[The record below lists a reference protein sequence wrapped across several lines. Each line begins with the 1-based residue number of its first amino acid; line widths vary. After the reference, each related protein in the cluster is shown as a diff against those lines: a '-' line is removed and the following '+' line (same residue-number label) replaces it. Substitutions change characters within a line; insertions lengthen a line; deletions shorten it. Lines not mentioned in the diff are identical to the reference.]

1 MKQKNLTS
9 ILLVFIFSF
18 CGLTQSSAQNVQI
31 ETTNLAIVDKKLE
44 ISYEFVSSKKK
55 HRFDVWIEITTV
67 SGREL
72 NARALSG
79 DIGDNLPGGKDK
91 KIIWDYNADG
101 IVLNEEITV
110 KVKAIV
116 STVVGA
122 VNTGKVIL
130 QSVALP
136 GWGLS
141 TIDPDKPYWLLGVAG
156 YASLGTSLYLRS
168 SYKSN
173 YDSYL
178 TESDQTTSDDLLSK
192 SESQKALSDVFAI
205 SSIGIWSVG
214 IIWTALKA
222 NKNNSSLSAINKNQK
237 IQFFSSYDPKFKTIG
252 FTVKYK
258 F

>member
-1 MKQKNLTS
+1 MKPLGT
-9 ILLVFIFSF
+9 ILFFIFIF
-18 CGLTQSSAQNVQI
+18 CGITPSFAQDVQI
-31 ETTNLAIVDKKLE
+31 ETIDLAIVDKKLE

-55 HRFDVWIEITTV
+55 HRFDVWLEITTV
-67 SGREL
+67 SGKKI
-72 NARALSG
+72 NARALAG

-101 IVLNEEITV
+101 IVLNEEINV

-130 QSVALP
+130 QSIALP

-156 YASLGTSLYLRS
+156 YAALGSSLYLRS

-178 TESDQTTSDDLLSK
+178 NATDSDESKDFYDK
-192 SESQKALSDVFAI
+192 SQSQKSLSGVFAY
-205 SSIGIWSVG
+205 SAIGIWSFG
-214 IIWTALKA
+214 IIWTAIKA
-222 NKNNSSLSAINKNQK
+222 SKKNSTLSARSNNQK
-237 IQFFSSYDPKFKTIG
+237 FYFFSSYDPRYKASS
-252 FTVKYK
+252 FTVRYK